1 MKRLIIYLKLI
12 YFLPLLLI
20 PFSTV
25 MACDLPSG
33 GNDNPGPSDS
43 GNVSTGNQSSGDNS
57 DMFDICQFKEFRDR
71 KECKERE
78 GK

>member
-1 MKRLIIYLKLI
+1 MKTLLIIVI
-12 YFLPLLLI
+12 CLI
-20 PFSTV
+20 PVICFP
-25 MACDLPSG
+25 CDLPSG

-43 GNVSTGNQSSGDNS
+43 GNVGTDSQSSGDNS
-57 DMFDICQFKEFRDR
+57 DILDICQFKEFRDR